1 MTAPPREL
9 PGTDQAGA
17 RAGRARWVRVAAFAG
32 APVRVSVDGIAYA
45 ARAGESVLSAVLA
58 VLGHARLSEFDA
70 GKRAGFCVMGACQ
83 DCWVWVDGGR
93 RVRGCGT
100 EVAEGMAISTTAPRR
115 DAGSQD
121 AADG

>member
-1 MTAPPREL
+1 MTAPPREP
-9 PGTDQAGA
+9 PGTEQAGA
-17 RAGRARWVRVAAFAG
+17 RAGRARWVRVARFTG
-32 APVRVSVDGIAYA
+32 VPVRVSVDGIAHEA
-45 ARAGESVLSAVLA
+45 HAGESVLSAVLA
-58 VLGHARLSEFDA
+58 VLGHARLNEFDG

-100 EVAEGMAISTTAPRR
+100 EVAEGMAISTSAPRLE
-115 DAGSQD
+115 